1 MNKKQLIITDLS
13 GGLHTQLSSFK
24 IPDNCLVEAENARLE
39 DGILRSKKNARLMLD
54 LVNPEE
60 EAGTEHHYYYNAFDG
75 YPSYPPWVHLYED
88 NPWLIYGLLAFYFN
102 DSSLTDE
109 NYYQA
114 EVGNRSKI
122 EIDFTCKPSKYTY
135 VFPYVVSASSGE
147 PMGALKIY
155 LTNGKVFNLYFQS
168 FPWSER
174 SQNFRKWKVCAE
186 EPADTFWKS
195 IMDLG
200 SLDEKEKQDFP
211 LKTFHIIAE
220 QTQKL
225 EVTVTDLNN
234 NPLKW
239 TSTEIIDSAI
249 SKIEFGAQDRKHWD
263 SPCFYV
269 QSLNWYWSQSGAV
282 TLIPNILSLYK
293 YGDEFL
299 AHADRFLFTINEGK
313 YTQLRNDMN
322 VNYPSQ
328 FITYLDKLYLTTNY
342 GDKGQLMYWHE
353 GEWFPINALAD
364 WRQPPV
370 YEKGIVK
377 ADLLILHRDRLF
389 IALRGQNDYYY
400 SELFDTEGN
409 AIQPSSPEAW
419 VDAGIQWESVPLPI
433 KRLVSLSDRVV
444 ICCDDQ
450 FYILYTADNN
460 PVNWTQEKGVEG
472 MGEIAP
478 ESFKLIAGGFLFC
491 SENGV
496 YASDGIRLTRLF
508 EQTRDIIE
516 EAWNNGW
523 DLSPVL
529 DEWNDNLILSLPM
542 RLPIYSHE
550 AKEREKIQET

>member
-54 LVNPEE
+54 LVGAEE
-60 EAGTEHHYYYNAFDG
+60 EAGTEHHFYYNAPDG
-75 YPSYPPWVHLYED
+75 YPPYPTWMHLYVD
-88 NPWLIYGLLAFYFN
+88 NPWLIHGLLAFYFN

-109 NYYQA
+109 NYYYT
-114 EVGNRSKI
+114 EVGDLTKI
-122 EIDFTCKPSKYTY
+122 EIDFTCSPSQHTY
-135 VFPYVVSASSGE
+135 VWGGGDVGGV
-147 PMGALKIY
+147 LRIH
-155 LTNGKVFNLYFQS
+155 LTNGKVFNLYFNS
-168 FPWSER
+168 YPAEYYTRRWRVRAKEPTDG
-174 SQNFRKWKVCAE
+174 FRKN
-186 EPADTFWKS
+186 
-195 IMDLG
+195 IMDMG
-200 SLDEKEKQDFP
+200 RISEFGIEDFP

-220 QTQKL
+220 QTQNLKI
-225 EVTVTDLNN
+225 TVTDMWND
-234 NPLKW
+234 PLEW
-239 TSTEIIDSAI
+239 TSTDTIDSTI
-249 SKIEFGAQDRKHWD
+249 SRIEFGAEDNLHWD
-263 SPCFYV
+263 LPCFFV
-269 QSLNWYWSQSGAV
+269 QSLNWYWSTSGAI
-282 TLIPNILSLYK
+282 TAIPSIQTLYK
-293 YGDEFL
+293 YGDKIL
-299 AHADRFLFTINEGK
+299 AHAGKFLFEVGEGK
-313 YTQLRNDMN
+313 YKQLRYDMN
-322 VNYPSQ
+322 ENLPSQ
-328 FITYLDKLYLTTNY
+328 FVTYLDKLYLTTNY

-353 GEWFPINALAD
+353 GEWFPINALAS
-364 WRQPPV
+364 WRQSPV

-550 AKEREKIQET
+550 AKEREEIKET